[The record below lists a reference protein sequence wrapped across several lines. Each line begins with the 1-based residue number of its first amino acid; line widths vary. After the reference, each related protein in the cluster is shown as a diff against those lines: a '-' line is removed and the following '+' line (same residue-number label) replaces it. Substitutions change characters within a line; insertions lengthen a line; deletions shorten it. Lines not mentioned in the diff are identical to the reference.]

1 MKLTG
6 KTLIKLTKGA
16 VYYTE
21 EKGYY
26 TPFRYSQAQI
36 EYMADEKYDWGW
48 RMRARFTG
56 GIRFEFKTD
65 ANKITFDYRATH
77 SHERAN
83 TVDLYVNG
91 VLTSVYYIGENL
103 KGKVEFSLP
112 QGENHVTIYLPNECE
127 LAVKNF
133 TIDGGYKAVK
143 DKGERI
149 LILGDSITQGA
160 GPDIASAAYAHGFQR
175 RTGYNVLAQGI
186 GGYRFEAKDLM
197 KVDGFDPDRIMVFL
211 GTNYY
216 EADCL
221 TRCNYDYEK
230 ATYEYFDVLTKL
242 YPSTPMVC
250 VTPLWR
256 TRDLNVERFAWC
268 INTIKSACALH
279 PQITVVDG
287 FGLMPNVSACLSDGV
302 HPSTY
307 GSELLAQNVAKFM
320 KEHKKQL

>member
-1 MKLTG
+1 MKFTG
-6 KTLIKLTKGA
+6 KTLKKLTKGA
-16 VYYTE
+16 IYFE
-21 EKGYY
+21 EDRGYF

-36 EYMADEKYDWGW
+36 EYMADQSYDWGW

-56 GIRFEFKTD
+56 GIRLEFKTD
-65 ANKITFDYRATH
+65 ATEIAFGYRASH

-91 VLTSVYYIGENL
+91 VLTSVYYIEEKL

-112 QGENHVTIYLPNECE
+112 SGEKTVSIYLPCE
-127 LAVKNF
+127 SEFAIKNF
-133 TIDGGYKAVK
+133 TINGGYKAIK

-160 GPDIASAAYAHGFQR
+160 GPDIASAAYVHGLQR
-175 RTGYNVLAQGI
+175 KTGYNIVAQGI
-186 GGYRFEAKDLM
+186 GGYRFEPKDLM
-197 KVDGFDPDRIMVFL
+197 TVDGFDPDKIMVFL

-216 EADCL
+216 EAECL

-230 ATYEYFDVLTKL
+230 STYEYFDILTKL
-242 YPSTPMVC
+242 YPSTPILC

-256 TRDLNVERFAWC
+256 TRDLNMERFEWC
-268 INTIKSACALH
+268 INTIKSACARH
-279 PQITVVDG
+279 EQITVVDG
-287 FGLMPNVSACLSDGV
+287 FDMMPNVVACLSDGV

-307 GSELLAQNVAKFM
+307 GSELLAQNLAKFM
-320 KEHKKQL
+320 KENKF

>member
-21 EKGYY
+21 ERGYY

-56 GIRFEFKTD
+56 GIRLEFKTD
-65 ANKITFDYRATH
+65 AESITFDYRASH

-91 VLTSVYYIGENL
+91 VLTSVYYIEERL

-112 QGENHVTIYLPNECE
+112 KGEKTVTIYLPCE
-127 LAVKNF
+127 SEFAIKNF
-133 TIDGGYKAVK
+133 TINGGYKAIK
-143 DKGERI
+143 DKGEKV

-160 GPDIASAAYAHGFQR
+160 GPDIASAAYAHGLQR
-175 RTGYNVLAQGI
+175 RTGYNILAQGI
-186 GGYRFEAKDLM
+186 GGYRFEPQDLM
-197 KVDGFDPDRIMVFL
+197 TVDGFEPERIVVFL

-216 EADCL
+216 EAECL

-230 ATYEYFDVLTKL
+230 STFEYFKKLTSL
-242 YPSTPMVC
+242 YPKTPILC
-250 VTPLWR
+250 ITPLWR
-256 TRDLNVERFAWC
+256 TRDLNMERFMWC

-279 PQITVVDG
+279 ENIKVADG

-307 GSELLAQNVAKFM
+307 GSELLSQEITKIM
-320 KEHKKQL
+320 KVKK

>member
-21 EKGYY
+21 EKGYF
-26 TPFRYSQAQI
+26 TPFKYSKAQI
-36 EYMADEKYDWGW
+36 EYMADERYDWGW

-56 GIRFEFKTD
+56 GIRLEFKTD
-65 ANKITFDYRATH
+65 AGKITFDYRATH

-112 QGENHVTIYLPNECE
+112 QGENRVCIYLPNECE
-127 LAVKNF
+127 LAIKNF
-133 TIDGGYKAVK
+133 TIDGGYKAIK
-143 DKGERI
+143 DKGMKL

-160 GPDIASAAYAHGFQR
+160 GPDIASAAYAHALQR
-175 RTGYNVLAQGI
+175 KTGYNIVAQGI
-186 GGYRFEAKDLM
+186 GGYRFEPKDLTT
-197 KVDGFDPDRIMVFL
+197 VDGFVPDKIMVFL

-216 EADCL
+216 EAECL

-230 ATYEYFDVLTKL
+230 ATYEYFDKLTGL
-242 YPSTPMVC
+242 YPTTPIIC

-256 TRDLNVERFAWC
+256 TRDLNMERFSWC
-268 INTIKSACALH
+268 ISTIKSACAKH
-279 PQITVVDG
+279 EQITVADG
-287 FGLMPNVSACLSDGV
+287 FDMMPNVVACLSDGV

-307 GSELLAQNVAKFM
+307 GSELLAQNIAKFM
-320 KEHKKQL
+320 KENKL

>member
-21 EKGYY
+21 ERGYY
-26 TPFRYSQAQI
+26 TPFRYSREQI

-56 GIRFEFKTD
+56 GMRLEFKTD
-65 ANKITFDYRATH
+65 ATKISFDYRASH

-91 VLTSVYYIGENL
+91 VLTSVYCIEENL
-103 KGKVEFSLP
+103 KGKVEFILP
-112 QGENHVTIYLPNECE
+112 SGNKQVAIYFPGESEFAI
-127 LAVKNF
+127 KNF
-133 TIDGGYKAVK
+133 TIDGGYKAVH
-143 DKGERI
+143 DKGERV

-160 GPDIASAAYAHGFQR
+160 GPDIASAAYVHGLQR
-175 RTGYNVLAQGI
+175 RTGYNIVAQGI
-186 GGYRFEAKDLM
+186 GGYRFEPCDLM
-197 KVDGFDPDRIMVFL
+197 KTHGFDPERIVVFL

-230 ATYEYFDVLTKL
+230 STYEYFDRLTEL
-242 YPSTPMVC
+242 YPTTPILC
-250 VTPLWR
+250 ITPLWR
-256 TRDLNVERFAWC
+256 TRDLNMERFMWC
-268 INTIKSACALH
+268 INTIKSACAKH
-279 PQITVVDG
+279 ETIKVVDG
-287 FGLMPNVSACLSDGV
+287 FDLMPNVSACLSDGV

-307 GSELLAQNVAKFM
+307 GSELLSQNLAKIM
-320 KEHKKQL
+320 KEKK